1 MKSRHARRSRHS
13 LVAVRPRVSGY
24 AADLMASIP
33 GSATSVVYRRPIR
46 RLLRAYLVTARVV
59 LSYAVFSLRRRLR
72 GPEQAADLAERI
84 HRKNARRVL
93 AAIVDLK
100 GLFIKIGQLISV
112 MANLLPDAFR
122 KELEALQDS
131 VPPRPF
137 SEVEVRLRD
146 ELGGRAPQEIFAG
159 FEEHPV
165 ASASIGQVHVARLR
179 SGEKVA
185 VKIQYP
191 GIETIVATDLRA
203 LRRIVQV
210 VSWLLPDW
218 GWHAIHAEVKRMVL
232 AELDYR
238 QEAEAMQEIAKNF
251 TGREDVLIPRVIAE
265 YSTARVLTTQWM
277 DGLKVG
283 DIVGIEAAGIDRTL
297 AARSCIEAYCKQ
309 IFVDGVYHA
318 DPHPGNLLLVPTPSG
333 PPTLVFL
340 DFGATARISPAM
352 RKGIVT
358 FLQGAVTRDVGR
370 IVMAMKSMGFIS
382 RHADHEVFD
391 RVIQHFYEHFR
402 EHMHFRRFSTGTIS
416 AGLDLRGQISTLL
429 DLRQLDVSL
438 SDLRDAFHVP
448 REWVLL
454 ERTLLLL
461 LGVCTT
467 LAPELNPAEVIQPY
481 VDRFILGE
489 RKEWSETV
497 LETAREAALSAFA
510 LPTEFGRYLNLATRG
525 DIEIRVRHFEAS
537 AERLYSLGH
546 QLLWGFLGA
555 VSFCLSVVYEGR
567 RQYFE
572 QATAQSV
579 AGFFLALLL
588 WSLYRGRLFR
598 RRNR

>member
-1 MKSRHARRSRHS
+1 
-13 LVAVRPRVSGY
+13 
-24 AADLMASIP
+24 MASSP
-33 GSATSVVYRRPIR
+33 GELRAAVHRRRWR
-46 RLLRAYLVTARVV
+46 RLLRAYRVTARVV
-59 LSYAVFSLRRRLR
+59 LSYAVFALRRRFHGR
-72 GPEQAADLAERI
+72 SVAERMAVEL
-84 HRKNARRVL
+84 HRKNARRIL
-93 AAIVDLK
+93 AAIEDLQ

-112 MANLLPDAFR
+112 MANLLPEAFR
-122 KELEALQDS
+122 KELETLQDS

-137 SEVEVRLRD
+137 AEVELRVRE
-146 ELGGRAPQEIFAG
+146 ELGGRAPQEVFAE
-159 FEEHPV
+159 FDPQPV

-179 SGEKVA
+179 TGEKVA

-191 GIETIVATDLRA
+191 DIEAIVATDLRA
-203 LRRIVQV
+203 LRRIMGV

-218 GWHAIHAEVKRMVL
+218 GWKAIHAEIQKMVL

-238 QEAEAMQEIAKNF
+238 QEAAAMAEIGRNF
-251 TGREDVLIPRVIAE
+251 AGRSDVLVPRVIAE
-265 YSTARVLTTQWM
+265 YSTGRVLTTQWI

-283 DIVGIEAAGIDRTL
+283 DIAAITAAGIDRTQAGRL
-297 AARSCIEAYCKQ
+297 CVEAYCKQ

-318 DPHPGNLLLVPTPSG
+318 DPHPGNLLLVPHPGAS
-333 PPTLVFL
+333 PTLVFL
-340 DFGATARISPAM
+340 DFGATARISPGM
-352 RKGIVT
+352 RKGIVA

-370 IVMAMKSMGFIS
+370 IVNAMKEMGFIS

-402 EHMHFRRFSTGTIS
+402 SHMRFQQFSTGTLS
-416 AGLDLRGQISTLL
+416 AGLDLRGQIATLL

-461 LGVCTT
+461 LGTCTT

-497 LETAREAALSAFA
+497 LETAREATLTALA
-510 LPTEFGRYLNLATRG
+510 LPSELGRFLNIASRG
-525 DIEIRVRHFEAS
+525 DIEVRIQRFDAS
-537 AERLYSLGH
+537 VEGVYALGH

-555 VSFCLSVVYEGR
+555 VSYCVSMVYQGRGQSFEQRVAEALSGLLFVFLLGSLWRGR
-567 RQYFE
+567 R
-572 QATAQSV
+572 V
-579 AGFFLALLL
+579 
-588 WSLYRGRLFR
+588 RRVR
-598 RRNR
+598 RRKR

>member
-1 MKSRHARRSRHS
+1 
-13 LVAVRPRVSGY
+13 
-24 AADLMASIP
+24 MASSE
-33 GSATSVVYRRPIR
+33 GVVRAAASGKLSRRR
-46 RLLRAYLVTARVV
+46 LRAYAVTARVV
-59 LSYAVFSLRRRLR
+59 LSYALFGLRRRLR
-72 GPEQAADLAERI
+72 GREQAARLAEHV

-93 AAIVDLK
+93 AAIVDLQ
-100 GLFIKIGQLISV
+100 GLFIKVGQLISV
-112 MANLLPDAFR
+112 MVNLLPDAFR
-122 KELEALQDS
+122 KELETLQDS

-137 SEVEVRLRD
+137 SEVEVRLRE
-146 ELGGRAPQEIFAG
+146 ELGGRAPHEVFAE
-159 FEEHPV
+159 FEAQPV

-218 GWHAIHAEVKRMVL
+218 GWQAIHAEVKKMVL
-232 AELDYR
+232 AELDFR
-238 QEAEAMQEIAKNF
+238 QEAEAMAEIAKNF
-251 TGREDVLIPRVIAE
+251 AGRSDVLIPRVIAE
-265 YSTARVLTTQWM
+265 FSTARVLTTQWM
-277 DGLKVG
+277 DGVKVG
-283 DIVGIEAAGIDRTL
+283 DIDGIKAAGIDRMQ
-297 AARSCIEAYCKQ
+297 AGRQIIEAYCKQ
-309 IFVDGVYHA
+309 IFVDGAYHA
-318 DPHPGNLLLVPTPSG
+318 DPHPGNLLLVPNQAG

-340 DFGATARISPAM
+340 DFGATARISPGM
-352 RKGIVT
+352 RKGIVS

-370 IVMAMKSMGFIS
+370 IVGAMKEMGFIS

-402 EHMHFRRFSTGTIS
+402 SHMRFQQFSTGTIS
-416 AGLDLRGQISTLL
+416 AGLDLRGQIATLL
-429 DLRQLDVSL
+429 DLRQLNVSL

-467 LAPELNPAEVIQPY
+467 LSPALNPAEVIQPY

-497 LETAREAALSAFA
+497 LETAREATLTAFA
-510 LPTEFGRYLNLATRG
+510 LPSELGRFLNLATRG
-525 DIEIRVRHFEAS
+525 DIEVHVRHFEGA
-537 AERLYSLGH
+537 AEGIYALGH

-567 RQYFE
+567 GQHLE
-572 QATAQSV
+572 QAVTQTVSCL
-579 AGFFLALLL
+579 FLVLLIG
-588 WSLYRGRLFR
+588 SIYRGRKAR
-598 RRNR
+598 KRKR

>member
-1 MKSRHARRSRHS
+1 MTANPRLART
-13 LVAVRPRVSGY
+13 
-24 AADLMASIP
+24 AAL
-33 GSATSVVYRRPIR
+33 RRPLR
-46 RLLRAYLVTARVV
+46 RLLRAYFVTMQVV
-59 LSYAVFSLRRRLR
+59 LSYALYSLRRRLR
-72 GPEQAADLAERI
+72 NSEKAVELADRV
-84 HRKNARRVL
+84 HCKNARRVL
-93 AAIVDLK
+93 AAIVDLQ
-100 GLFIKIGQLISV
+100 GLFIKVGQLISV

-122 KELEALQDS
+122 KELETLQDS

-137 SEVEVRLRD
+137 SEVEIRLREEFGAKFPQDMFAEFD
-146 ELGGRAPQEIFAG
+146 ET
-159 FEEHPV
+159 PV

-185 VKIQYP
+185 VKVQYP
-191 GIETIVATDLRA
+191 DIETIVATDLRA
-203 LRRIVQV
+203 LKRI
-210 VSWLLPDW
+210 SRLAARLLPDW
-218 GWHAIHAEVKRMVL
+218 GWDVIYSEIQKMVMS
-232 AELDYR
+232 ELDYR
-238 QEAEAMQEIAKNF
+238 QEAEAMATIAGNF
-251 TGREDVLIPRVIAE
+251 TGRTDVLIPRVFGD
-265 YSTARVLTTQWM
+265 YSTGRVLIMQWV
-277 DGLKVG
+277 DGVKVG
-283 DIVGIEAAGIDRTL
+283 DLAGITSAGIDRL
-297 AARSCIEAYCKQ
+297 KSARLCIEAYCKQ

-318 DPHPGNLLLVPTPSG
+318 DPHPGNLLLAAGAGGGSDPV
-333 PPTLVFL
+333 LVFL
-340 DFGATARISPAM
+340 DFGATARVSPGM
-352 RKGIVT
+352 RKGIVS

-370 IVMAMKSMGFIS
+370 IVAAMKEMGFIS

-402 EHMHFRRFSTGTIS
+402 SHMRFQEFSTGTIS
-416 AGLDLRGQISTLL
+416 AGLDLRGQIATLF

-510 LPTEFGRYLNLATRG
+510 LPSELGRFLNVATRG
-525 DIEIRVRHFEAS
+525 NIQVRVRRFEES
-537 AERLYSLGH
+537 AESFYALGH
-546 QLLWGFLGA
+546 QWLWGFLGA

-567 RQYFE
+567 GQPIE
-572 QATAQSV
+572 QKVAQSV
-579 AGFFLALLL
+579 AAFMAVLLL
-588 WSLYRGRLFR
+588 GSMVRGRRAR
-598 RRNR
+598 RRKR

>member
-1 MKSRHARRSRHS
+1 MTATPRTART
-13 LVAVRPRVSGY
+13 
-24 AADLMASIP
+24 AAL
-33 GSATSVVYRRPIR
+33 RRPVR
-46 RLLRAYLVTARVV
+46 RLLRAYFVTIQVV
-59 LSYAVFSLRRRLR
+59 FSYTLYSLRRRLR
-72 GPEQAADLAERI
+72 NYEKAEQLADQV

-93 AAIVDLK
+93 AAIVDLQ
-100 GLFIKIGQLISV
+100 GLFIKVGQLISV
-112 MANLLPDAFR
+112 MANLLPEAFR
-122 KELEALQDS
+122 KELETLQDS

-137 SEVEVRLRD
+137 SEIAIRLH
-146 ELGGRAPQEIFAG
+146 EEFGGKTAQEIFAE
-159 FEEHPV
+159 FDESPV

-185 VKIQYP
+185 VKVQYP
-191 GIETIVATDLRA
+191 DIEIIVATDLRA
-203 LRRIVQV
+203 LKRI
-210 VSWLLPDW
+210 SRLAGRMLPDW
-218 GWHAIHAEVKRMVL
+218 GWDVIYGEIQKMVL

-238 QEAEAMQEIAKNF
+238 QEAEAMATIAGNF
-251 TGREDVLIPRVIAE
+251 TGRSDVQIPRVFAD
-265 YSTARVLTTQWM
+265 YSTGRVLITQWV
-277 DGLKVG
+277 DGVKVG
-283 DIVGIEAAGIDRTL
+283 DLAGIANAGIDRMK
-297 AARSCIEAYCKQ
+297 AARLCIEAYCKQ

-318 DPHPGNLLLVPTPSG
+318 DPHPGNLLLAAGAGAGRDPV
-333 PPTLVFL
+333 LVFL
-340 DFGATARISPAM
+340 DFGATARISPGM
-352 RKGIVT
+352 RKGIVS

-370 IVMAMKSMGFIS
+370 IVEAMKEMGFIS

-402 EHMHFRRFSTGTIS
+402 SHMRFQQFSTGTIS
-416 AGLDLRGQISTLL
+416 AGLDLRGQISTLF

-510 LPTEFGRYLNLATRG
+510 LPSELGRFLNLGTRG
-525 DIEIRVRHFEAS
+525 DIQVRVRRFEES
-537 AERLYSLGH
+537 ADALYALGH
-546 QLLWGFLGA
+546 QFLWGFLGA
-555 VSFCLSVVYEGR
+555 VSFCLSVVYQGRGQVFEHKVALSVSALLAVFLLGSILRGR
-567 RQYFE
+567 R
-572 QATAQSV
+572 A
-579 AGFFLALLL
+579 
-588 WSLYRGRLFR
+588 R
-598 RRNR
+598 RRKR

>member
-1 MKSRHARRSRHS
+1 M
-13 LVAVRPRVSGY
+13 
-24 AADLMASIP
+24 
-33 GSATSVVYRRPIR
+33 R
-46 RLLRAYLVTARVV
+46 RLLRAYFVTVQV
-59 LSYAVFSLRRRLR
+59 ILSYAFYSLRRRVR
-72 GPEQAADLAERI
+72 SHAQAEALVARI

-93 AAIVDLK
+93 AAIEDLQ
-100 GLFIKIGQLISV
+100 GLFIKVGQLISV
-112 MANLLPDAFR
+112 MVNLLPAAFR
-122 KELEALQDS
+122 KELETLQDS

-137 SEVEVRLRD
+137 SEVEIRLRE
-146 ELGGRAPQEIFAG
+146 ELGGRSPREVFAE
-159 FEEHPV
+159 FEDMPV

-191 GIETIVATDLRA
+191 GIETVVATDLRA
-203 LRRIVQV
+203 LRRIFQV
-210 VSWLLPDW
+210 VGWLLPDW
-218 GWHAIHAEVKRMVL
+218 GWNVIHAEIQKMVL

-238 QEAEAMQEIAKNF
+238 QEAEASADIAKNF
-251 TGREDVLIPRVIAE
+251 VGRKDVLIPRVIAE

-277 DGLKVG
+277 DGVKIG
-283 DIVGIEAAGIDRTL
+283 DLEGIAAAGIDRMQ
-297 AARSCIEAYCKQ
+297 AARLCIEAYCKQ

-318 DPHPGNLLLVPTPSG
+318 DPHPGNLLLMADKSRG
-333 PPTLVFL
+333 GAPTLVFL

-370 IVMAMKSMGFIS
+370 IVASMKEMGFIS

-391 RVIQHFYEHFR
+391 RVIQHFYERFR
-402 EHMHFRRFSTGTIS
+402 SQMRFQQFSTGSLS
-416 AGLDLRGQISTLL
+416 AGLDFRGQIATLL

-461 LGVCTT
+461 LGVCTS

-510 LPTEFGRYLNLATRG
+510 LPSELGRFLNFASRG
-525 DIEIRVRHFEAS
+525 DIQVRVRRFEES
-537 AERLYSLGH
+537 AEGFYALGH

-555 VSFCLSVVYEGR
+555 VSFCVSLVYEGR
-567 RQYFE
+567 GQGLEEASARW
-572 QATAQSV
+572 ASAL
-579 AGFFLALLL
+579 FFVLMLGSLL
-588 WSLYRGRLFR
+588 RGRRVR
-598 RRNR
+598 RRKW

>member
-1 MKSRHARRSRHS
+1 
-13 LVAVRPRVSGY
+13 
-24 AADLMASIP
+24 MASSE
-33 GSATSVVYRRPIR
+33 GVVRAAAGRTLLR
-46 RLLRAYLVTARVV
+46 RLLRAYAVTARVV
-59 LSYAVFSLRRRLR
+59 LSYVLFGLRRRLR
-72 GPEQAADLAERI
+72 GQKQATRLAEHV
-84 HRKNARRVL
+84 HRQNARRVL
-93 AAIVDLK
+93 AAIVDLQ
-100 GLFIKIGQLISV
+100 GLFIKVGQLISV

-122 KELEALQDS
+122 KELETLQDS

-137 SEVEVRLRD
+137 SEVEVRLRE
-146 ELGGRAPQEIFAG
+146 ELGGKAPHEVFAE
-159 FEEHPV
+159 FEAQPV

-218 GWHAIHAEVKRMVL
+218 GWDAIHAEIKRMVL

-238 QEAEAMQEIAKNF
+238 QEAEAMAAIAKNF
-251 TGREDVLIPRVIAE
+251 AGRSDVLIPRVVAE
-265 YSTARVLTTQWM
+265 CSTARVLTTQWM
-277 DGLKVG
+277 DGVKVG
-283 DIVGIEAAGIDRTL
+283 DIDGIKAAGIDRMQ
-297 AARSCIEAYCKQ
+297 AGRQIIEAYCKQ
-309 IFVDGVYHA
+309 IFVDGAYHA
-318 DPHPGNLLLVPTPSG
+318 DPHPGNLLLAPNAAG

-340 DFGATARISPAM
+340 DFGATARISPGM
-352 RKGIVT
+352 RKGIVS

-370 IVMAMKSMGFIS
+370 IVGAMKEMGFIS

-391 RVIQHFYEHFR
+391 RVIEHFYEHFR
-402 EHMHFRRFSTGTIS
+402 SHMRFQQFSTGTIS
-416 AGLDLRGQISTLL
+416 AGLDLRGQIATLL
-429 DLRQLDVSL
+429 DLRELNVSL

-448 REWVLL
+448 HEWVLL

-497 LETAREAALSAFA
+497 LETAREATLAAFA
-510 LPTEFGRYLNLATRG
+510 LPSELGRFLNLATRG
-525 DIEIRVRHFEAS
+525 DIEVRVRHFEAS
-537 AERLYSLGH
+537 AEGLYALGH

-567 RQYFE
+567 GQHLE
-572 QATAQSV
+572 QAVTQTVS
-579 AGFFLALLL
+579 GFFLVLLVG
-588 WSLYRGRLFR
+588 SLYRGRR
-598 RRNR
+598 VRKRKR

>member
-1 MKSRHARRSRHS
+1 
-13 LVAVRPRVSGY
+13 
-24 AADLMASIP
+24 MAS
-33 GSATSVVYRRPIR
+33 SETRAAVHRTRVR
-46 RLLRAYLVTARVV
+46 RLLRAYWVTARVV
-59 LSYAVFSLRRRLR
+59 LSYAAFAVRRRFHGR
-72 GPEQAADLAERI
+72 DANERMAVHV

-93 AAIVDLK
+93 AAIEDLQ
-100 GLFIKIGQLISV
+100 GLFIKVGQLISV

-122 KELEALQDS
+122 KELETLQDS

-137 SEVEVRLRD
+137 AEVEVRLRE
-146 ELGGRAPQEIFAG
+146 ELGGRSPQEVFAE
-159 FEEHPV
+159 FDPQPV

-179 SGEKVA
+179 TGEKVA

-191 GIETIVATDLRA
+191 GIEAIVATDLRA
-203 LRRIVQV
+203 LRRIMSV

-218 GWHAIHAEVKRMVL
+218 GWKAIHAEIQKMVL

-238 QEAEAMQEIAKNF
+238 QEAEAMTEIGRNF
-251 TGREDVLIPRVIAE
+251 AGRTDVLVPRVLTD
-265 YSTARVLTTQWM
+265 YSTGRVLTTQWI
-277 DGLKVG
+277 DGIKVG
-283 DIVGIEAAGIDRTL
+283 DIAAIEAAGIDRMQAGRL
-297 AARSCIEAYCKQ
+297 CVEAYCKQ
-309 IFVDGVYHA
+309 IFIDGVYHA
-318 DPHPGNLLLVPTPSG
+318 DPHPGNLLLVPHPGAS
-333 PPTLVFL
+333 PTLVFL
-340 DFGATARISPAM
+340 DFGATARISPGM
-352 RKGIVT
+352 RKGIVA

-370 IVMAMKSMGFIS
+370 IVGAMKEMGFIS

-402 EHMHFRRFSTGTIS
+402 SHMRFQQFSTGTLS
-416 AGLDLRGQISTLL
+416 AGLDLRGQIATLL

-461 LGVCTT
+461 LGTCTT

-497 LETAREAALSAFA
+497 LETAREATLTALA
-510 LPTEFGRYLNLATRG
+510 LPSELGRFLNIASRG
-525 DIEIRVRHFEAS
+525 DIEVHIQRFDGAMEGLHAV
-537 AERLYSLGH
+537 GH

-555 VSFCLSVVYEGR
+555 ASFCVSLVYEGR
-567 RQYFE
+567 GQRSE
-572 QATAQSV
+572 QWV
-579 AGFFLALLL
+579 AEALSGLFFIFLLG
-588 WSLYRGRLFR
+588 SLYRGRRMR
-598 RRNR
+598 RRKR